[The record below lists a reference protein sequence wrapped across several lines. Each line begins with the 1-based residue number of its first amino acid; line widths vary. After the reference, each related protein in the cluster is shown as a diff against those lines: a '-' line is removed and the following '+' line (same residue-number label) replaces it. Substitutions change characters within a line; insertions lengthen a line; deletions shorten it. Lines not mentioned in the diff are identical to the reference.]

1 MSTNP
6 DIHYQKAEA
15 EYLEAESIQDKI
27 KLLRKMI
34 SLAPSH
40 KSAEGL
46 RKQLKTRLAKLNELK
61 EKSSKS
67 KKTGY
72 NKFSIKKE
80 GSATVVILGIP
91 NSGKSTLLKSL
102 TNADVKI
109 ASYPYTTIIPE
120 QGILDYEGIKIQII
134 ELPAIQENMEETEY
148 GLALMSIVRNSNL
161 VLILK
166 TKDSDVQLI
175 KKELK
180 EAGLANKTV
189 IISRNDSIEKIK
201 HLIWNNLNLIK
212 VYTKQPGKPKDFPP
226 VAFSKGATV
235 ELLAKKIHKDFAS
248 KFKCAKITGTSA
260 KFPGQKVGLTH
271 KLKDNDIVELHI
283 K

>member
-15 EYLEAESIQDKI
+15 AYLEAETVQEKI
-27 KLLRKMI
+27 KTLRTMI

-40 KSAEGL
+40 KSSEGL

-61 EKSSKS
+61 EKASKS
-67 KKTGY
+67 KKSGY

-102 TNADVKI
+102 TNADVKV
-109 ASYPYTTIIPE
+109 APYPYTTIIPE
-120 QGILDYEGIKIQII
+120 QGILDYEGIKIQIV
-134 ELPAIQENMEETEY
+134 ELPAIQENMENTEY
-148 GLALMSIVRNSNL
+148 GLALMSIVRNSDL

-166 TKDSDVQLI
+166 VKDSDVLLI

-180 EAGLANKTV
+180 EAGLTNKTL
-189 IISRNDSIEKIK
+189 IISRKDNPEKIK
-201 HLIWNNLNLIK
+201 SLIWNNLNLIK

-226 VAFSKGATV
+226 VAFKKNSTV
-235 ELLAKKIHKDFAS
+235 ELLAKRIHKDFAN
-248 KFKCAKITGTSA
+248 KFRYAKITGNSA
-260 KFPGQKVGLTH
+260 KFPNQKVGLTH
-271 KLKDNDIVELHI
+271 KLKDNDIVELYI